1 MYLARPRLLLVPCA
15 AAILAIG
22 CGQSSLSPTGPSG
35 VPGTTALSTGDS
47 VLASTSDT
55 FSALG
60 RGGGGGGTSGGGD
73 NEGGRGN
80 SGGGHGNGKGK
91 GGDESLQPENGSP
104 GRSHQARV
112 SGFVTSVGAGTL
124 TADGV
129 TIEVGPDTVI
139 RHGNDSLLLSD
150 IEVGDHVQG
159 RGTMEGT
166 TLEAIEIKVEDTDGP
181 GEDDDEDADA
191 RVQGTISGL
200 TGTCAGALTFT
211 VGTTSVTTNA
221 LTEFKNAGCSFL
233 VNGAAVVVK
242 GTAQPNG
249 SIVATKIEVTLT
261 EIEGAVSAL
270 GGTCATGLT
279 FTIGT
284 TAVTTNAATLFSAG
298 ECSTIANTTN
308 VEVKGVTQLN
318 GSIAAVRVRLD

>member
-1 MYLARPRLLLVPCA
+1 MYFVRPRLLLVPCA

-35 VPGTTALSTGDS
+35 VPGSTALSTGDS

-60 RGGGGGGTSGGGD
+60 RGGGGGGNNGGG
-73 NEGGRGN
+73 
-80 SGGGHGNGKGK
+80 GNGNGNGNGK

-129 TIEVGPDTVI
+129 TIEVSAETVI

-150 IEVGDHVQG
+150 IEVGDHVQA
-159 RGTMEGT
+159 RGTMDGT

-181 GEDDDEDADA
+181 GEDDDDDADA

-200 TGTCAGALTFT
+200 TGTCAGGLTFT
-211 VGTTSVTTNA
+211 IGTTSVTTNA

-233 VNGAAVVVK
+233 VNGATVAVK

-249 SIVATKIEVTLT
+249 SIVASRIEVTLT
-261 EIEGAVSAL
+261 EIEGAVSGL
-270 GGTCATGLT
+270 GGTCAAGLT

-284 TAVTTNAATLFSAG
+284 TAVTTNAATLFTGG
-298 ECSTIANTTN
+298 ECSTIANLTN
-308 VEVKGVTQLN
+308 VEVRGVTQTG
-318 GSIAAVRVRLD
+318 GSIAAVRVRID

>member
-1 MYLARPRLLLVPCA
+1 MYLVRPRLLLVPCA

-35 VPGTTALSTGDS
+35 VPGSTALSTGDS

-60 RGGGGGGTSGGGD
+60 RGGGGGGNNGGG
-73 NEGGRGN
+73 GN
-80 SGGGHGNGKGK
+80 SGGGNGNGNGKEK

-124 TADGV
+124 MADGV
-129 TIEVGPDTVI
+129 TIEVSADTVI
-139 RHGNDSLLLSD
+139 RHGNASLLLSD
-150 IEVGDHVQG
+150 VEVGDHVQA
-159 RGTMEGT
+159 RGTMDGT

-181 GEDDDEDADA
+181 GEDDADDDADA

-200 TGTCAGALTFT
+200 TGTCAGGLTFT

-233 VNGAAVVVK
+233 ANGAAVAVK
-242 GTAQPNG
+242 GTLQPNG
-249 SIVATKIEVTLT
+249 SIVATKVEVTLT
-261 EIEGAVSAL
+261 EIEGAVSGL

-284 TAVTTNAATLFSAG
+284 TAVTTNAATLFTGGLCSA
-298 ECSTIANTTN
+298 IANTTN
-308 VEVKGVTQLN
+308 VEVRGVTQTG
-318 GSIAAVRVRLD
+318 GSIAAVRVRID